1 MGEMRGNSYMKL
13 KVLEHL
19 TELIDKSGG
28 RARMLLAIS
37 ATFCPMRVHVVV

>member
-1 MGEMRGNSYMKL
+1 MRRNSYLKL

-28 RARMLLAIS
+28 RARMLLAVS
-37 ATFCPMRVHVVV
+37 ATFCPMRAHVIV